1 MVLAAVLLL
10 GVGASALFMGFVGY
24 PWLRLRHFSEPKK
37 HALAEGELE
46 SLPNISVLLPVHNG
60 AEQLRM
66 RVRNLLDTEYPAR
79 KLQILIGCDGC
90 TDATVELAKVVATE
104 VADAGAKVEVV
115 DLPRAGKPA
124 TLNALA
130 ERATGEWIVIVDL
143 GGRYERDT
151 LSQLILAGHSSA
163 EVTLVTGRW
172 VDSAGDA
179 ATASFSAIEASR
191 ASIQERMRWVD
202 AQNAGVVITP
212 WGPCYAVR
220 RATFGPI
227 PKQFLLEDG
236 YLGLRAVEQHQTA
249 AVAWH
254 ATFRWQFALDQST
267 QLARRRRLAA
277 GSYQLLWRFG
287 ALLLAVNLRSSR
299 VLWGQ
304 KALLWLVPLWSLFL
318 ACGGGLLLLAAPKFA
333 LPMAMLCVS
342 FAVIGSLISDS
353 LSKRLL
359 FGIQAAAAQLLG
371 LWDAVRGI
379 DRAIWKPTK
388 R

>member
-24 PWLRLRHFSEPKK
+24 PWLRLRQFVEPEKL
-37 HALAEGELE
+37 ALTNGELE

-60 AEQLRM
+60 ANQLRE
-66 RVRNLLDTEYPAR
+66 RICNLIDTEYPAR

-90 TDATVELAKVVATE
+90 TDATAELAKE
-104 VADAGAKVEVV
+104 VAAEDVSSARVEVM

-143 GGRYERDT
+143 GGLYERDT
-151 LSQLILAGHSSA
+151 LSHLIMAGHSSA

-236 YLGLRAVEQHQTA
+236 YLGLRAVEQHHTA

-287 ALLLAVNLRSSR
+287 SLLLAVNQRRSQ

-318 ACGGGLLLLAAPKFA
+318 ACGGGLLLLAVPKFA
-333 LPMAMLCVS
+333 LPMAMFCVS

-353 LSKRLL
+353 FSKRLL
-359 FGIQAAAAQLLG
+359 YGIQAAAAQLLG